1 MVKRIGLSLSIE
13 HMAAMTKPVFLSD
26 TDVSSCLDYPSVAQA
41 IEDAYSDLVSG
52 QAAILPRQRCSA
64 GNAKFA
70 TMGALWTAR
79 GVAATKSYT
88 SVAGQFGFLVNLFDT
103 QQNEAVAVMQAQ
115 ELTRFRTAA
124 QTAWI
129 AQRLCPTGVNK
140 VALIGAGVQGRAQV
154 QALSHMLPFE
164 RLSVADPALEAS
176 EAPTAQ
182 NWGLACDTKIEVV
195 SAQAAIHRADL
206 VITATRSQLAVF
218 DGRGLAGNAVVIAVG
233 ISADTGREL
242 DDACFDRASRVIVE
256 YTPQSMLEAGDVL
269 SWLRSKHASQPVPA
283 KLVDIPSLVLQN
295 WPVEPGI
302 QVFKSVG
309 TGLADTACAWLAWHR
324 AQGA

>member
-1 MVKRIGLSLSIE
+1 MCTLVVCLSGLSTSMHL
-13 HMAAMTKPVFLSD
+13 FLSD
-26 TDVSSCLDYPSVAQA
+26 TDVSLLLDYPSVAQA
-41 IEDAYSDLVSG
+41 IGDAYGDLVSG

-70 TMGALWTAR
+70 MMGALWTAR

-103 QQNEAVAVMQAQ
+103 QRNEAVAVMQAQ

-129 AQRLCPTGVNK
+129 AQRLCPSGVNK

-164 RLSVADPALEAS
+164 RLSAADPALEGGV
-176 EAPTAQ
+176 EPTAQ
-182 NWGLACDTKIEVV
+182 SWGLACDAKIEVV
-195 SAQAAIHRADL
+195 SAQAAIHHADL
-206 VITATRSQLAVF
+206 VITATRSQQAVF
-218 DGRGLAGNAVVIAVG
+218 DGRGLAENALVIAVG

-242 DDACFDRASRVIVE
+242 DDACFERASRVIVE
-256 YTPQSMLEAGDVL
+256 YTPQSMREAGDVL

-283 KLVDIPSLVLQN
+283 KLVDIPSLVSQN
-295 WPVEPGI
+295 WPVASGI

-324 AQGA
+324 AQEA